1 MRRLA
6 KQLVLRGIMTASLY
20 ASPSNAHEA
29 AIPSTES
36 IRRVASIETSRPVEV
51 GGRVSPTVVLRL
63 FPEHDCYG
71 YAIINGRTVVV
82 DSITRIIVK
91 VD

>member
-1 MRRLA
+1 MSGLA
-6 KQLVLRGIMTASLY
+6 KQLILCGIVTACFY

-36 IRRVASIETSRPVEV
+36 IRRVASFETSRPIEV

-71 YAIINGRTVVV
+71 YAIINGRTAVV
-82 DSITRIIVK
+82 DSITIVK